1 MKKAPGKQKIYKA
14 KRGDAKTKRM
24 LKDRRVNVIVD
35 NFHGDVVWQEKTR
48 AFPCF
53 VIYHNPID
61 FPGKYCVRLFDGNN
75 PTRLLA
81 VKDTLEYARKAIPP
95 LFWKVPR
102 SETDPPTIVETWL

>member
-1 MKKAPGKQKIYKA
+1 MSAKSECMFHKPNREGKRHSIEFSVGEA
-14 KRGDAKTKRM
+14 
-24 LKDRRVNVIVD
+24 LLIVD
-35 NFHGDVVWQEKTR
+35 NFHGDVVWKKTR

-75 PTRLLA
+75 PTRSLA
-81 VKDTLEYARKAIPP
+81 VKDTLEDARKAVPP
-95 LFWKVPR
+95 FFGKVPR